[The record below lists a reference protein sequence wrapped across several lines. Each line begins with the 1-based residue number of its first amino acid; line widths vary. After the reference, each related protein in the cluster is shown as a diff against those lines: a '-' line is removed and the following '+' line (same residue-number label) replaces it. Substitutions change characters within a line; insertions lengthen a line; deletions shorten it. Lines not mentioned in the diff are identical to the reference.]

1 MALSNAAGGENLL
14 RRQIV
19 PHHVDDAAAARRA
32 HARMIG
38 IRRRDRRGA
47 GQRQPESFR
56 DRHHGGGGA
65 HHHAGAER
73 ARDAGLDLAP
83 FPFADIAGAFLVP
96 VFPDVGAGAERAAV
110 PVAAQHRAGRHVDRR
125 QAHRDRAHDQAGR
138 GLVAAAHQHRA
149 VDRMAAQQLLA
160 FHREQVA
167 IEHGRRLHERLGKRH
182 RRQLDRKAAGL
193 PDAAFHVL
201 GALAQMAVARIDL
214 APGVDDADHRLAGP
228 ILAVIAEL
236 LQARAM
242 AEGAQRFGA
251 EPAVAAELLG
261 GFLWVA
267 HSRTLLPSARINWR
281 PQRQCR
287 PRESL
292 RSA

>member
-1 MALSNAAGGENLL
+1 MHADGIVERGGRENLL

-19 PHHVDDAAAARRA
+19 PHHVDNAAAARRA

-38 IRRRDRRGA
+38 IRRRNRRSA
-47 GQRQPESFR
+47 GQCQAERFG

-73 ARDAGLDLAP
+73 ARDAGFDLAP
-83 FPFADIAGAFLVP
+83 FPFADIAGAFFVP

-110 PVAAQHRAGRHVDRR
+110 PVAAQHRARRHVDRR

-149 VDRMAAQQLLA
+149 VDRMTAQQLLA

-167 IEHGRRLHERLGKRH
+167 VEHGRGLHERLGERH

-193 PDAAFHVL
+193 PDAAFHIL

-214 APGVDDADHRLAGP
+214 APRVDDADHRLAGP

-242 AEGAQRFGA
+242 AEGAQRLGA

-261 GFLWVA
+261 GFFWLA
-267 HSRTLLPSARINWR
+267 HPRTLLPSARINWR
-281 PQRQCR
+281 P
-287 PRESL
+287 PR
-292 RSA
+292 